1 MTKELLQQCLP
12 HATKANVEK
21 YCGKLND
28 AMDVYFINTPRRQ
41 AHFIAQLSQESGS
54 LKYVEEIASGE
65 AYEGR
70 KDLGNTE
77 PGDGKRYKGRGL
89 LQITGR
95 ANYAMLSKELK
106 YDFVANPE
114 ALTKPGPACFSAAW
128 FWWSRHLNRYADID
142 AIETITKRINGGLTH
157 FEQRKAAFEICK
169 VALKLESKNIDTP
182 QNIAP

>member
-1 MTKELLQQCLP
+1 MTVELLQQCLP

-21 YCGKLND
+21 YCDKLTL
-28 AMDVYFINTPRRQ
+28 AMNNYFINTPRRQ

-54 LKYVEEIASGE
+54 LRYTEEIASGE

-89 LQITGR
+89 MQITGR
-95 ANYAMLSKELK
+95 SNYKVLSQELN
-106 YDFVANPE
+106 YDFISKPE
-114 ALTKPGPACFSAAW
+114 ELTKPGAACFSAAW
-128 FWWSRHLNRYADID
+128 FWWSRHLNRFADID

-157 FEQRKAAFEICK
+157 FEERKAAFEICK
-169 VALKLESKNIDTP
+169 KALKLETKDIDSP
-182 QNIAP
+182 LNIAP